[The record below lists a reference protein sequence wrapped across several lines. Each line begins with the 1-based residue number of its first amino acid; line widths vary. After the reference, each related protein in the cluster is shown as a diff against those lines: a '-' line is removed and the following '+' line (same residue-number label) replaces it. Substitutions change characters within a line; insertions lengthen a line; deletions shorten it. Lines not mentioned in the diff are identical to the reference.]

1 MSIYN
6 GIALRLLG
14 ALLITA
20 MSAVVHHVA
29 KTVPIGQIIFW
40 RSAIAIIPIVIY
52 MMLRGQFPAALKTK
66 HPKMHIIRGLFG
78 VMSMALS
85 FISLAYL
92 PVANAQALAYM
103 APIITLP
110 LAAIMVG
117 ESISKIVIF
126 ATAIGFGGVIAM
138 LWDALSFGGDGAIIG
153 VMAGLG
159 FAVTM
164 AFVRVHIKAMT
175 ATEHPATIALSFAL
189 VSTFVG
195 IATLPFGW
203 IAPSFDT
210 YLWLII
216 AGVLGGLAHIAGT
229 EAVARAPVSTLAPFD
244 YTGII
249 WALAFDILIFSQF
262 PNVIVLTGAIAITLG
277 ALMVVFSGET
287 QPKT

>member
-20 MSAVVHHVA
+20 MSAVVHHLA

-40 RSAIAIIPIVIY
+40 RSAVAIIPIIIY
-52 MMLRGQFPAALKTK
+52 MFLRGQFPAALKTK
-66 HPKMHIIRGLFG
+66 YPKMHFIRGLFG
-78 VMSMALS
+78 VLSMAFS

-103 APIITLP
+103 APIMTLP

-117 ESISKIVIF
+117 ERISKIVIF
-126 ATAIGFGGVIAM
+126 ATAIGFGGVVAM
-138 LWDALSFGGDGAIIG
+138 LWDALSFGTDGAIIG
-153 VMAGLG
+153 IAAGLG

-164 AFVRVHIKAMT
+164 AFVRVHIKTMT

-189 VSTFVG
+189 VSTLVG
-195 IATLPFGW
+195 ISTIPLGW
-203 IAPSFDT
+203 ITPDYDM
-210 YLWLII
+210 YLWLIA
-216 AGVLGGLAHIAGT
+216 AGILGGLAHIAGT
-229 EAVARAPVSTLAPFD
+229 EAVARAPISTLAPFD

-249 WALAFDILIFSQF
+249 WALTFDLLIFSQY
-262 PNVIVLTGAIAITLG
+262 PNALVLGGAAAITLA
-277 ALMVVFSGET
+277 ALMVVVLGNR
-287 QPKT
+287 QPKI